1 MLVLRIVLD
10 FAGGHFS
17 RHDVT
22 VTRRTNTGLTLSAL
36 PQLVVSS
43 DYHFSRALQGGQGLV
58 YIRVTRKK
66 AGSWGRPSTGSCRRR
81 RFPRQLDSEQLIFQT
96 LKAHWHGWAASEAPQ
111 SLRSLMRYY
120 IIKISILQLFR
131 RFLIRGRVSGL

>member
-1 MLVLRIVLD
+1 LLVLRIVLD

-43 DYHFSRALQGGQGLV
+43 DYHFSRALHKASYTFGSPGE
-58 YIRVTRKK
+58 K